1 MHTLPLERTAMHD
14 PQLERLVAALDR
26 TVPADADGCADGQPA
41 DVEIARLRLE
51 CLSRRL
57 GDSVA
62 ASPYLAYAERLV
74 AKDSGR
80 RLAVVASD

>member
-1 MHTLPLERTAMHD
+1 MHALLVKRTAMHD
-14 PQLERLVAALDR
+14 PQLTRLVAALDR
-26 TVPADADGCADGQPA
+26 TVAAAGDGQPA

-57 GDSVA
+57 GASVA

-80 RLAVVASD
+80 RIAVAASG